1 MEPLTTS
8 FFRKVMRFFPAV
20 LLLVACV
27 KETGITPSGKKNAV
41 FLYSRD
47 ILPVDLSPYN
57 LLGQTKSSASF
68 APFSFSYTL
77 LDSAFTFQ
85 EEVKPGI
92 VFTQTP
98 LKGRLYCSL
107 GEGGNRS
114 IINARMFHI
123 RYENCLQNKTDEYIV
138 TMIPAREEGDNPFS
152 FLDMPDFSG
161 IILFSGL
168 SGEFRKMWELGD
180 GGVVNASLQP
190 GDSLTSPVTL
200 TFYLPAAGN
209 SLGRTKSPDNPEE
222 DILEL
227 DGGTLTE
234 CVVIEVYR
242 RRYPIQG
249 FWELVN
255 YVENS
260 QQPRPDD
267 PDAPAG
273 GGGPGENE
281 DEKDV
286 LYSLTVKSKF
296 CNAQVESSTFYY
308 PKKSEALL
316 FARSSGNDSCIFHC
330 WLNGTALVST
340 SADLTVKMT
349 RDYTFTAKYQHISNK
364 DCYKLAKFST
374 DSLLRTKI
382 DSLRK
387 YTYDKEKGVARRGD
401 GSYYEMKGGT
411 SVNIPPPAEPGI
423 KYSLVYHTHPSQYC
437 CLSPGDLITLY
448 LMVTKKRYTT
458 LPDFH
463 FGVVTQDGIL
473 TLNVSDLEKLKTYF
487 KPLIGRST
495 EEVKKLIEKN
505 IRKFVKRM
513 SSSNDHESY
522 LQEAVPFF
530 EQIGISTIYTRQGE
544 KRSEIWSGVHYSPGT
559 GELLWKDCI
568 KN

>member
-8 FFRKVMRFFPAV
+8 LFLKVVRFCLAS
-20 LLLVACV
+20 LLLASCV
-27 KETGITPSGKKNAV
+27 KEIRIVLSGEENAV

-47 ILPVDLSPYN
+47 ILPVDLSRYN
-57 LLGQTKSSASF
+57 LLGQTKSSAGF
-68 APFSFSYTL
+68 APFSFSYPL
-77 LDSAFTFQ
+77 LDSASTFQ

-107 GEGGNRS
+107 EEGDNPS
-114 IINARMFHI
+114 VSNARMFHV

-138 TMIPAREEGDNPFS
+138 TMIPAREQRDNSFS
-152 FLDMPDFSG
+152 FLNMPDFSG
-161 IILFSGL
+161 VILFSSL

-190 GDSLTSPVTL
+190 GDSLIRSGTV
-200 TFYLPAAGN
+200 TFYAPAAGH
-209 SLGRTKSPDNPEE
+209 SLGGTQSPDNPEE
-222 DILEL
+222 DVPVL
-227 DGGTLTE
+227 DGGKLTE
-234 CVVIEVYR
+234 CIVIEVYR
-242 RRYPIQG
+242 RRYPVQG

-273 GGGPGENE
+273 GGGPVEE
-281 DEKDV
+281 EKDV
-286 LYSLTVKSKF
+286 LYTLTVESEF
-296 CNAQVESSTFYY
+296 CSGQVESSTFYY
-308 PKKSEALL
+308 PQKSEALL

-330 WLNGTALVST
+330 WLNGTAMVST

-349 RDYTFTAKYQHISNK
+349 RDYSFRAKYQHISNK

-401 GSYYEMKGGT
+401 GSYYQMKGGS
-411 SVNIPPPAEPGI
+411 SVNIPAPAEPGI

-437 CLSPGDLITLY
+437 CLSPGDLITFY
-448 LMVTKKRYTT
+448 LMITRDRYTA

-463 FGVVTQDGIL
+463 FGVITNGGIL
-473 TLNVSDLEKLKTYF
+473 TLNVSDLQKLKAYF
-487 KPLIGRST
+487 APLISKSS
-495 EEVKKLIEKN
+495 EEAKEIINRDMELSVSE
-505 IRKFVKRM
+505 M
-513 SSSNDHESY
+513 SGSDDYESY

-530 EQIGISTIYTRQGE
+530 EQIGISTIYTREGE

-559 GELLWKDCI
+559 GDLLWKDCI